1 MDSKIKEIV
10 DYGREIC
17 LQNLLLITRLK
28 EDLKQKTDLSG
39 IEKIDKEVLPIYE
52 NIYFSLEEE
61 QLKSMIADDSELLE
75 KIKNNLEKILENS
88 NLSKNFIL
96 EQLSKRKELIGKSGA
111 EVVKKFNT
119 YKLKEYK
126 KERADLLSKIN
137 LALDEEEKLNLDL
150 SNAIQEKEQMEIIE
164 KIQPI
169 REKYR
174 ELEKKF
180 NMFQEEVKKC
190 EEVLN
195 KKWPYEIY
203 GTREE
208 KEFLDVFLKVYDNID
223 I

>member
-190 EEVLN
+190 EEILN

>member
-137 LALDEEEKLNLDL
+137 LVLDEEEKLNLDL

-190 EEVLN
+190 EEILN

>member
-126 KERADLLSKIN
+126 KERADLLSKIS
-137 LALDEEEKLNLDL
+137 LVLDEEEKLNLDL

-190 EEVLN
+190 EEILN